1 MLRNKKQCKL
11 ITLLLSGLITIVFGF
26 YLIHGS
32 FWTRWDFQLLDYI
45 YKKNSEWG
53 QGVELAQEITFLDI
67 TNKTYE
73 HAKSNSLNREYL
85 ASINRELSD
94 LGARK
99 IAYDIIFAHPSD
111 SEKDAEFERSVNE
124 VENIYLPVAF
134 ELSEDSDD
142 FFWKDGLFFE
152 KLKRF
157 SKTSRPEETGHPPS
171 LHGTSRLRS
180 TSPLHSRDLFYGPSN
195 TPFNTGH
202 INLTSDSDGI
212 YRHYLMIIR
221 LGQDAGYFPSL
232 ALALYLDANN
242 IPFSKI
248 KIAWGKEI
256 LIPASD
262 EGNESIRIPINAKGE
277 TFLPLFSREARDSQ
291 SVNAHNFRKD
301 YANEFLRDAL
311 ADQFVDSR
319 FIFIA
324 DVSQGIPDVGKFS
337 LYKNE
342 VPLVIAHAAAFNGL
356 LKNSFYR
363 EWSSE
368 DAILLALVI
377 GMLLGGVAML
387 RNINFLYFAG
397 GIVLIALWG
406 WAFREF
412 SEFRIFPIATS
423 LGSGMLFLSSL
434 VIGAQVVNNR
444 DEKIIKDAFSKYV
457 SEKVVNQILAKPEI
471 LVLGGEERVLTAFFS
486 DLAGF
491 SSISE
496 DLSPQE
502 LVELLNDYLTEMT
515 DIIIKYDGTVDKFEG
530 DAIIAF
536 FGAPV
541 PYEDHALRACRV
553 AIEMQQRLAE
563 MRDHWKTLGKHQLY
577 MRIGV
582 NTGRMVIGNMGSKTR
597 MDYTMM
603 GDSVNLASRLEG
615 VNKQYQTET
624 IISEFT
630 FEKVKAEIETREL
643 DTIRVMGKNK
653 PIKIYEVLGK
663 KGELSPQMR
672 AILPLFNQGLQY
684 YSNRDWKQ
692 ALACF
697 EKVLQINEHDGPS
710 LTYRERCIDYQYRPP
725 QENWDG
731 VYEMT
736 SK

>member
-1 MLRNKKQCKL
+1 M
-11 ITLLLSGLITIVFGF
+11 SGLITIVFGF
-26 YLIHGS
+26 YLINGS

-45 YKKNSEWG
+45 YKKHSAGG
-53 QGVELAQEITFLDI
+53 QGAELAREITFLDI

-73 HAKSNSLNREYL
+73 HAESNSLNREYL
-85 ASINRELSD
+85 ANLNRELSE

-111 SEKDAEFERSVNE
+111 PGKDAEFERSVNE

-134 ELSEDSDD
+134 ELSEDSDA

-157 SKTSRPEETGHPPS
+157 SKSSRPEETGHPPS
-171 LHGTSRLRS
+171 LHGASRLRS
-180 TSPLHSRDLFYGPSN
+180 TSPLHSRDSFYGPSN

-202 INLTSDSDGI
+202 INLSSDSDGI
-212 YRHYLMIIR
+212 YRHYMMIIR
-221 LGQDAGYFPSL
+221 LGQNAGYFPSL

-242 IPFSKI
+242 IPFNKI
-248 KIAWGKEI
+248 KIDWGNEI
-256 LIPASD
+256 LIPASE

-277 TFLPLFSREARDSQ
+277 TFLPLFSREVRDSQ
-291 SVNAHNFRKD
+291 SLNAHNFRKD

-311 ADQFVDSR
+311 ADRFVDSR

-337 LYKNE
+337 LYEKE

-368 DAILLALVI
+368 NALILALVVGVI
-377 GMLLGGVAML
+377 LGGIAML
-387 RNINFLYFAG
+387 KNINFLYFAG
-397 GIVLIALWG
+397 AVVSLALWG

-412 SEFRIFPIATS
+412 SEFWIFPIATS
-423 LGSGMLFLSSL
+423 LGSGLLFFFSL
-434 VIGAQVVNNR
+434 VIGAQVVTTR
-444 DEKIIKDAFSKYV
+444 DQKFIKDAFSKYV
-457 SEKVVNQILAKPEI
+457 SKKLVNQILAKPEI

-496 DLSPQE
+496 DLYPQE

-553 AIEMQQRLAE
+553 AIEMQKRLAE
-563 MRDHWKTLGKHQLY
+563 MRDHWKALGKHQLF
-577 MRIGV
+577 MRIGI
-582 NTGRMVIGNMGSKTR
+582 NTGTMVIGNMGSKTR

-624 IISEFT
+624 VISEFT
-630 FEKVKAEIETREL
+630 YEKVKAAIETRKL
-643 DTIRVMGKNK
+643 DIIRVMGKNE

-663 KGELSPQMR
+663 KGELSSQMR
-672 AILPLFNQGLQY
+672 AILSLFNQGLQF
-684 YSNRDWKQ
+684 YSNRDWKEGV
-692 ALACF
+692 ACF
-697 EKVLQINEHDGPS
+697 EKVLQIDEHDGPS

-725 QENWDG
+725 KKNWDG
-731 VYEMT
+731 VYDML